1 MKPKKLRNIKILIL
15 FILLGTIL
23 FSIIIINDKDKY
35 SPRFSDMLPNLS
47 EIFLLSF
54 FIGGTMG
61 FFLSILFINP
71 KFYKPTKWKIILTI
85 ILTLI
90 IIYYS
95 LTKNSMCPLWMLQC
109 PEGKQ
114 VYMPLLIPGVCSI
127 CMTQTEI
134 ILRFILPL
142 LAYLIFSYAFISLII
157 FIYNKINKKIILI
170 MSTIPKI
177 NWKEFFKPTLIK
189 TLLTIIIFLISIP
202 FIQSYAEMVV
212 MCIIGPCL
220 PQLVYR
226 GSQSL
231 LQFLLNYDKL
241 LIYKISYI
249 NLITGLILSYII
261 SCLIIFI
268 YNKINKKK
276 LFKLKQ
282 TKLIAFLVSL
292 IVWIFLPII
301 PI

>member
-114 VYMPLLIPGVCSI
+114 
-127 CMTQTEI
+127 
-134 ILRFILPL
+134 
-142 LAYLIFSYAFISLII
+142 AYIYPPYTGSMFHLHDPNRNHLTFYPSFISISNL
-157 FIYNKINKKIILI
+157 FIRLY
-170 MSTIPKI
+170 
-177 NWKEFFKPTLIK
+177 
-189 TLLTIIIFLISIP
+189 FL
-202 FIQSYAEMVV
+202 
-212 MCIIGPCL
+212 
-220 PQLVYR
+220 
-226 GSQSL
+226 
-231 LQFLLNYDKL
+231 N
-241 LIYKISYI
+241 
-249 NLITGLILSYII
+249 NLYL
-261 SCLIIFI
+261 
-268 YNKINKKK
+268 
-276 LFKLKQ
+276 
-282 TKLIAFLVSL
+282 
-292 IVWIFLPII
+292 
-301 PI
+301 